1 MEKSNIN
8 FKPIGEKILVDVHP
22 FETEINGIIRVD
34 HLQQN
39 HKGTVVATN
48 TDVPIYLN
56 DVVVYAPTAGV
67 PVTVDEKEYQ
77 LLRVDEIFGVIDSE
91 FERVHNWFAN
101 RIRSSCDNES
111 DRNK

>member
-91 FERVHNWFAN
+91 FERVHN
-101 RIRSSCDNES
+101 
-111 DRNK
+111 

>member
-39 HKGTVVATN
+39 RKGTVVATN
-48 TDVPIYLN
+48 SDTTIYLN
-56 DVVVYAPTAGV
+56 DVVVYAPTAV
-67 PVTVDEKEYQ
+67 VSITIDKEEYHFLIREAWLDENY
-77 LLRVDEIFGVIDSE
+77 
-91 FERVHNWFAN
+91 A
-101 RIRSSCDNES
+101 CDY
-111 DRNK
+111 RKW

>member
-67 PVTVDEKEYQ
+67 PVTVDDKEYQ
-77 LLRVDEIFGVIDSE
+77 LLRVDEIFGVIESE
-91 FERVHNWFAN
+91 FERVHN
-101 RIRSSCDNES
+101 
-111 DRNK
+111 